1 MEMLRVYT
9 DENLEFLLSIL
20 TAMDYD
26 TLLHQRF
33 GFQMLRT
40 QQDAYIQDIR
50 TLFAPYLKTPVFDLL
65 RDMLE
70 AGFFLGRPIELML
83 SLASPGCFTSIRP
96 LSNLCILYSG
106 GMERIHMLLSGLE
119 ELYVHSGYS
128 QFFAQ
133 HVSRYADFISRTQ
146 RQVQRFHIAERLEQ
160 EYGWIFGDGKI
171 LVTGLLCG
179 NYGIRFAA
187 DTGVS
192 EVYAVFAD
200 SVISEDPEE
209 NEFSGG
215 ALSLNM
221 LFHEFSHPYI
231 NPLTEKYHTLAGS
244 YVSAYEKLRPYKL
257 PGMLSG
263 YGDWEECINEHF
275 VRAMAIH
282 LLRDCGFGDWAQ
294 RYYERNM
301 QEGYRY
307 LPEILQAYENYD
319 RSRNLYPDFAAFYP
333 ILLTVF
339 SGDV

>member
-106 GMERIHMLLSGLE
+106 GMEWIHMLLSGLE

-146 RQVQRFHIAERLEQ
+146 R
-160 EYGWIFGDGKI
+160 
-171 LVTGLLCG
+171 
-179 NYGIRFAA
+179 
-187 DTGVS
+187 
-192 EVYAVFAD
+192 
-200 SVISEDPEE
+200 
-209 NEFSGG
+209 
-215 ALSLNM
+215 
-221 LFHEFSHPYI
+221 
-231 NPLTEKYHTLAGS
+231 
-244 YVSAYEKLRPYKL
+244 
-257 PGMLSG
+257 
-263 YGDWEECINEHF
+263 
-275 VRAMAIH
+275 
-282 LLRDCGFGDWAQ
+282 
-294 RYYERNM
+294 
-301 QEGYRY
+301 
-307 LPEILQAYENYD
+307 
-319 RSRNLYPDFAAFYP
+319 
-333 ILLTVF
+333 
-339 SGDV
+339 